1 MLEDFSDFRLP
12 TSGLRRARGR
22 ASSEADRRWATIR
35 AEAEVLAV
43 VRTVPTARRL
53 LDIAEAFAGDPRVE
67 VHWALDRGS
76 ELGRGVRALLAAH
89 KIRPLRLAQAVR
101 RSWHLALAA
110 SENSPLDRLDA
121 PVFLVPHGAGHGKG
135 MAAARLASCRPAAI
149 GLAHAD
155 DAARLAARAS
165 ELGAA
170 ARVVGDPCWDRL
182 AASRHRRAAYRR
194 ALGIGP
200 ARLVVLSSTWGP
212 RSLFSRHTDLAARL
226 TAALPWDSWR
236 VAMVLHPG
244 VRARHGED
252 AVARWLRP
260 ALDRGLLLLDADDE
274 WRAGLIAADAVVGD
288 HGSVTL
294 YAAALGVPTAF
305 ACFGWEEVDPEAAIA
320 RLGHKGR
327 YFDADGPLLD
337 QLIALSGG
345 PGEAALA
352 DQLFAH
358 QGSSLERIAEV
369 AYGLMG
375 VPRPR
380 RGIGSAGPTGPTGP
394 TAVPIPRQMQPTP
407 MAWWFTTRRS
417 DTGIAVDR
425 FPVSEAMPSGA
436 RLLAHVHDPDPR
448 RPALATVVV
457 GTLHLAEHPGAYIA
471 VDGETIVLRGRETLV
486 AESDLDPAVVAA
498 ALHSWV
504 FQLGRPVPTELSVN
518 GSLARLAASPR
529 R

>member
-1 MLEDFSDFRLP
+1 MRK
-12 TSGLRRARGR
+12 AQGR
-22 ASSEADRRWATIR
+22 ESAEADPRWSTIR

-53 LDIAEAFAGDPRVE
+53 LDVAEAFAGDPRVE
-67 VHWALDRGS
+67 VRWALDRGS
-76 ELGRGVRALLAAH
+76 ELGRGVRDLLAAH

-101 RSWHLALAA
+101 RSWHLVLAA
-110 SENSPLDRLDA
+110 SENSPLDRLDG

-135 MAAARLASCRPAAI
+135 MAAARLASCRPATI

-155 DAARLAARAS
+155 DAARLAARAPD
-165 ELGAA
+165 LGEA

-194 ALGIGP
+194 ALGTGD

-252 AVARWLRP
+252 AVTRWLRP

-274 WRAGLIAADAVVGD
+274 WRAGLIAADAVIGD

-294 YAAALGVPTAF
+294 YGAALGVPTAF

-320 RLGHKGR
+320 RLGHKGF
-327 YFDADGPLLD
+327 YFDADGPLLE
-337 QLIALSGG
+337 QVTELSGE
-345 PGEAALA
+345 PGEAPLA

-369 AYGLMG
+369 AYGLME

-380 RGIGSAGPTGPTGP
+380 NSAGTTGPTRA
-394 TAVPIPRQMQPTP
+394 TAVPIPRQAQPTP
-407 MAWWFTTRRS
+407 MAWWFTTRPS
-417 DTGIAVDR
+417 GTGIAVDR
-425 FPVSEAMPSGA
+425 YPVSESMPSGA
-436 RLLAHVHDPDPR
+436 RLLAHIHAPDPR
-448 RPALATVVV
+448 HPALATIVV
-457 GTLHLAEHPGAYIA
+457 GTLDLAAYPGAYIA
-471 VDGETIVLRGRETLV
+471 VDGDTLVLRSGEKLV
-486 AESDLDPAVVAA
+486 AESALDPAVVAT
-498 ALHSWV
+498 ALHTWV
-504 FQLGRPVPTELSVN
+504 FQLGRPIPTELPVN
-518 GSLARLAASPR
+518 GSLVRFAASPR
-529 R
+529 H

>member
-1 MLEDFSDFRLP
+1 M
-12 TSGLRRARGR
+12 
-22 ASSEADRRWATIR
+22 
-35 AEAEVLAV
+35 

-53 LDIAEAFAGDPRVE
+53 LDVVEAFSADPRVE
-67 VHWALDRGS
+67 VRWALDRGS
-76 ELGRGVRALLAAH
+76 ELGRGVRNLLAAH

-101 RSWHLALAA
+101 RPWDLVLAA
-110 SENSPLDRLDA
+110 SENSPLDRLSA

-135 MAAARLASCRPAAI
+135 MAAARLASCRPATI

-155 DAARLAARAS
+155 DAARLAARAP

-182 AASRHRRAAYRR
+182 AASRHRRSAYRS
-194 ALGIGP
+194 ALGLGD
-200 ARLVVLSSTWGP
+200 ARLVLLSSTWGP
-212 RSLFSRHTDLAARL
+212 RSLFSRHTELAARL

-274 WRAGLIAADAVVGD
+274 WRAGLIAADAVIGD

-327 YFDADGPLLD
+327 GFDADGPLLE
-337 QLIALSGG
+337 QLVALAGG
-345 PGEAALA
+345 PGESELA
-352 DQLFAH
+352 DQIFAH
-358 QGSSLERIAEV
+358 QGSSLERIAEE
-369 AYGLMG
+369 AYGLMKL
-375 VPRPR
+375 PRPR
-380 RGIGSAGPTGPTGP
+380 HSAGPI
-394 TAVPIPRQMQPTP
+394 AVPIPSQARPAPT
-407 MAWWFTTRRS
+407 AWWFTTREADTVDKV
-417 DTGIAVDR
+417 DTGVAGSGITVDR
-425 FPVSEAMPSGA
+425 FPASETTPPGA
-436 RLLAHVHDPDPR
+436 RLLAHVHDSDPR

-457 GTLHLAEHPGAYIA
+457 GTLDLADHPGAYIA
-471 VDGETIVLRGRETLV
+471 VEGDTIVLRSRETLV
-486 AESDLDPAVVAA
+486 AESALDPAVVAA
-498 ALHSWV
+498 ALHAWV
-504 FQLGRPVPTELSVN
+504 FQLGRPIPAELRVN
-518 GSLARLAASPR
+518 GSLVRLAASPR